1 MWSGRFSGKPDKLM
15 QEFSESVSFDKRLW
29 REDIEG
35 SLAYAAEL
43 QRIGILTEKEL
54 ADIRRG
60 FAQIK
65 EEIESGKFEWK
76 IELEDVHMNIES
88 RLTELIGDAGK
99 KLHTGR
105 SRNDQVATDFRVWV
119 TRRAWELNEAAA
131 DLCKQILL
139 RAHDSVDVIIPAYT
153 HMQRAMPVRLAH
165 HALAW
170 HWMIREA
177 IRQFMGAWSSARLM
191 SPLGSGACSGNSFA
205 VDMVRLKDT
214 AGGAT
219 EDELVRERK
228 RLRIGISAGAFELP
242 APNSMLA
249 VSDRDFALDLV
260 YACAK
265 CMTHLS
271 RIAEDLILWST
282 AEFGFI
288 TLGDAVTTGSSIMPQ
303 KRNPDACELVRGK
316 TGRVVGHLMS
326 LFTLLKGLPMTYN
339 RDLQEDKEAV
349 FDATDQTLACL
360 RVMALVFSKENF
372 KVNRARIQQH
382 LDSGAGYMEAMN
394 VADWLVLQGVPFR
407 EGHDITGRLVK
418 YVEQKGMRF
427 ADLTAKD
434 LAAVDAR
441 LKPELLN
448 ELSLEALVERKQ
460 VYAGTARA
468 RVLERLAELKQ
479 WLGQDESNRNDQ

>member
-1 MWSGRFSGKPDKLM
+1 MWQGRFSGKPDKLM
-15 QEFSESVSFDKRLW
+15 QEFSQSVSFDQRLW
-29 REDIEG
+29 REDIQG

-43 QRIGILTEKEL
+43 QRIGILTKKEL
-54 ADIRRG
+54 ADIQRG
-60 FAQIK
+60 FKQITQ
-65 EEIESGKFEWK
+65 EIESGKFDWK
-76 IELEDVHMNIES
+76 VELEDVHMNIES

-105 SRNDQVATDFRVWV
+105 SRNDQVAMDLRLWCARQAF
-119 TRRAWELNEAAA
+119 ELNCACTE
-131 DLCKQILL
+131 LL
-139 RAHDSVDVIIPAYT
+139 RNISLRAEETVDDLIPAYT
-153 HMQRAMPVRLAH
+153 HLQRAMPVRMAH
-165 HALAW
+165 HLLAW
-170 HWMIREA
+170 AGMVDADATSFQVA
-177 IRQFMGAWSSARLM
+177 IGTCKLRM
-191 SPLGSGACSGNSFA
+191 PLGSSACSGNSFPIDMRRLA
-205 VDMVRLKDT
+205 DSSEFNTPDDPLPDYVDVK
-214 AGGAT
+214 G
-219 EDELVRERK
+219 
-228 RLRIGISAGAFELP
+228 IGPETSFAMPYE
-242 APNSMLA
+242 NSMHA
-249 VSDRDFALDLV
+249 VSDRDFVLDLV

-265 CMTHLS
+265 TMTHLS

-372 KVNRARIQQH
+372 KVNRERIQAH

-407 EGHDITGRLVK
+407 DGHDITGRLVK

-427 ADLTAKD
+427 ADLTAED
-434 LAAVDAR
+434 LAAVDKR
-441 LKPELLN
+441 LKPELLK

-460 VYAGTARA
+460 VYAGTAKA

-479 WLGQDESNRNDQ
+479 WLKE

>member
-1 MWSGRFSGKPDKLM
+1 MWQGRFSGKPDKLM
-15 QEFSESVSFDKRLW
+15 QEFGQSVSFDQRLW
-29 REDIEG
+29 KEDIQG

-54 ADIRRG
+54 ADIQTG
-60 FAQIK
+60 FVTITK
-65 EEIESGKFEWK
+65 EIESGKFQWK
-76 IELEDVHMNIES
+76 VELEDVHMNIES

-105 SRNDQVATDFRVWV
+105 SRNDQVATDFKLWCIRVAK
-119 TRRAWELNEAAA
+119 TELKAAA
-131 DLCKQILL
+131 VALV
-139 RAHDSVDVIIPAYT
+139 RALVERASENVDVIIPAYT
-153 HMQRAMPVRLAH
+153 HLQRAMPTRLAH
-165 HALAW
+165 HLNAYVD
-170 HWMIREA
+170 MIFSDSRVFF
-177 IRQFMGAWSSARLM
+177 RHGSADAQGRV
-191 SPLGSGACSGNSFA
+191 PLGSGAATGNSFP
-205 VDMVRLKDT
+205 VDMHVLAKSLGRSMPDH
-214 AGGAT
+214 
-219 EDELVRERK
+219 
-228 RLRIGISAGAFELP
+228 
-242 APNSMLA
+242 NSMAA

-260 YACAK
+260 FACAK

-372 KVNRARIQQH
+372 KVNRERIQQH

-407 EGHDITGRLVK
+407 DGHDITGRLVK
-418 YVEQKGMRF
+418 YVEQKKMRF
-427 ADLTAKD
+427 ADLTAAD

-441 LKPELLN
+441 LKPELLK

-460 VYAGTARA
+460 VYAGTAKA
-468 RVLERLAELKQ
+468 RVLERLAELKS
-479 WLGQDESNRNDQ
+479 WLGNNEQGAMNHEQ

>member
-1 MWSGRFSGKPDKLM
+1 M
-15 QEFSESVSFDKRLW
+15 QEFSQSVSFDQRLW
-29 REDIEG
+29 KEDIQG

-54 ADIRRG
+54 KDIQSG
-60 FAQIK
+60 FTTITK
-65 EEIESGKFEWK
+65 EIESGKFNWK
-76 IELEDVHMNIES
+76 VELEDVHMNIES

-105 SRNDQVATDFRVWV
+105 SRNDQVATDFRVWAA
-119 TRRAWELNEAAA
+119 RRADELDMATK
-131 DLCKQILL
+131 DLLAQVLA
-139 RAHDSVDVIIPAYT
+139 RATEQVDVILPAYT
-153 HMQRAMPVRLAH
+153 HLQRAMPVRLAH
-165 HALAW
+165 QLLAW
-170 HWMIREA
+170 FWMVREGSP
-177 IRQFMGAWSSARLM
+177 FMHAWSQARMM
-191 SPLGSGACSGNSFA
+191 SPLGSGACSGNSFG
-205 VDMVRLKDT
+205 VDMTRLAARADGT
-214 AGGAT
+214 TDDAIESA
-219 EDELVRERK
+219 RK
-228 RLRIGISAGAFELP
+228 RIRVGRSIGAFEFP
-242 APNSMLA
+242 SHNSLHA
-249 VSDRDFALDLV
+249 VADRDFALDLV

-265 CMTHLS
+265 CMTQLS

-282 AEFGFI
+282 SEFGFV

-372 KVNRARIQQH
+372 KVNRERIQAH

-407 EGHDITGRLVK
+407 DGHDITGRLVK
-418 YVEQKGMRF
+418 YVEQKKMRF
-427 ADLTAKD
+427 ADLTAQD
-434 LAAVDAR
+434 LAAVDPR
-441 LKPELLN
+441 LKPELLK

-460 VYAGTARA
+460 VYAGTAKA
-468 RVLERLAELKQ
+468 RVLERLAELKT
-479 WLGQDESNRNDQ
+479 WLKTSE

>member
-1 MWSGRFSGKPDKLM
+1 MWHGRFSGKPDKLM

-43 QRIGILTEKEL
+43 CRIKILTKKEL
-54 ADIRRG
+54 ADIRKG
-60 FAQIK
+60 FKQITQ
-65 EEIESGKFEWK
+65 EIESGKFEWK
-76 IELEDVHMNIES
+76 VELEDVHMNIES
-88 RLTELIGDAGK
+88 RLTEIIGEAGK

-105 SRNDQVATDFRVWV
+105 SRNDQVATDFRLWCA
-119 TRRAWELNEAAA
+119 RRAAELEQAAQALIEAIAA
-131 DLCKQILL
+131 QAKEQIE
-139 RAHDSVDVIIPAYT
+139 VIVPAYT
-153 HMQRAMPVRLAH
+153 HLQRAMPVRLSH
-165 HALAW
+165 QLLAYVSMMQHTW
-170 HWMIREA
+170 D
-177 IRQFMGAWSSARLM
+177 GWSNADAEARLY
-191 SPLGSGACSGNSFA
+191 SPLGSSACTGNSFP
-205 VDMVRLKDT
+205 VDMEKLATSEEFQKGESPEIAKGNFGIT
-214 AGGAT
+214 YGGFAQ
-219 EDELVRERK
+219 
-228 RLRIGISAGAFELP
+228 AAN
-242 APNSMLA
+242 NSMDA
-249 VSDRDFALDLV
+249 VSNRDFALDLV

-271 RIAEDLILWST
+271 RIAEDLIIWSS
-282 AEFGFI
+282 AEFGFV

-316 TGRVVGHLMS
+316 TGRVVGHLMG

-360 RVMALVFSKENF
+360 RVMALVFAKENF
-372 KVNRARIQQH
+372 RVNKERIQAH

-407 EGHDITGRLVK
+407 DGHDITGRLVK
-418 YVEQKGMRF
+418 YCEQNKKRF
-427 ADLTAKD
+427 ADLTAQD
-434 LAAVDAR
+434 LAAVDKR
-441 LKPELLN
+441 LKPELLK

-468 RVLERLAELKQ
+468 RVLERLAELKS
-479 WLGQDESNRNDQ
+479 WLGEKG

>member
-1 MWSGRFSGKPDKLM
+1 M

-43 QRIGILTEKEL
+43 QRIGILTEQEL

-60 FAQIK
+60 FAQIR
-65 EEIESGKFEWK
+65 EEIEGGKFNWRV
-76 IELEDVHMNIES
+76 ELEDVHMNIES
-88 RLTELIGDAGK
+88 RLTEIIGEAGK

-105 SRNDQVATDFRVWV
+105 SRNDQVATDFRMWCMRKGIELDSACRGLLA
-119 TRRAWELNEAAA
+119 TLADRATEN
-131 DLCKQILL
+131 
-139 RAHDSVDVIIPAYT
+139 VDVIVPAYT

-165 HALAW
+165 HLLAYTSL
-170 HWMIREA
+170 MFEA
-177 IRQFMGAWSSARLM
+177 MLRYRSYPLLEL
-191 SPLGSGACSGNSFA
+191 PLGSGAATGNSFA
-205 VDMVRLKDT
+205 VDMAALADRLNFDT
-214 AGGAT
+214 PS
-219 EDELVRERK
+219 L
-228 RLRIGISAGAFELP
+228 
-242 APNSMLA
+242 NSMSA

-260 YACAK
+260 FECAK
-265 CMTHLS
+265 TMTHLS
-271 RIAEDLILWST
+271 RIAEDMILWSS
-282 AEFGFI
+282 AEFGFV

-316 TGRVVGHLMS
+316 TGRVFGHLMA

-349 FDATDQTLACL
+349 FDATDQTLVCL

-372 KVNRARIQQH
+372 KVNRERIQQH

-394 VADWLVLQGVPFR
+394 VADWLVMQGVPFR

-427 ADLTAKD
+427 ADLKAED

-468 RVLERLAELKQ
+468 RVLERLAELKN
-479 WLGQDESNRNDQ
+479 WLAQDGSNRNDQ

>member
-1 MWSGRFSGKPDKLM
+1 MWAGRFSGKPDKLM
-15 QEFSESVSFDKRLW
+15 QEFSQSVSFDRRLW
-29 REDIEG
+29 KEDIQG

-43 QRIGILTEKEL
+43 QRIEILTKKEL
-54 ADIRRG
+54 ADIQRG
-60 FAQIK
+60 FKQII

-76 IELEDVHMNIES
+76 VELEDVHMNIES

-105 SRNDQVATDFRVWV
+105 SRNDQVATDFRLWCIRQANLLSDVV
-119 TRRAWELNEAAA
+119 QQVVRAVV
-131 DLCKQILL
+131 D
-139 RAHDSVDVIIPAYT
+139 RASDSVDIIVPAYT
-153 HMQRAMPVRLAH
+153 HVQRAMPVRLAH
-165 HALAW
+165 QLLAYGEMLAAA
-170 HWMIREA
+170 H
-177 IRQFMGAWSSARLM
+177 GAFYQCACHSSFGFA
-191 SPLGSGACSGNSFA
+191 LGSSACSGNSFP
-205 VDMVRLKDT
+205 VDMQAL
-214 AGGAT
+214 A
-219 EDELVRERK
+219 EDLLQDDGMQELA
-228 RLRIGISAGAFELP
+228 LRAN
-242 APNSMLA
+242 NSMHA

-260 YACAK
+260 FACAK

-271 RIAEDLILWST
+271 RVAEDLIIWST

-372 KVNRARIQQH
+372 KVNRERIQAH

-407 EGHDITGRLVK
+407 DGHEITGKLVK
-418 YVEQKGMRF
+418 YVEQKGIRF

-434 LAAVDAR
+434 LAAVDKR
-441 LKPELLN
+441 LKPELLK

-460 VYAGTARA
+460 VYAGTAKA
-468 RVLERLAELKQ
+468 RVLERLAELKS
-479 WLGQDESNRNDQ
+479 WLKE

>member
-43 QRIGILTEKEL
+43 CRIKILTEKEL
-54 ADIRRG
+54 ADIQRG
-60 FAQIK
+60 FEQIK
-65 EEIESGKFEWK
+65 QEIESGKFEWK
-76 IELEDVHMNIES
+76 VELEDVHMNIES
-88 RLTELIGDAGK
+88 RLTALIGDAGK

-105 SRNDQVATDFRVWV
+105 SRNDQVATDMRMWCFG
-119 TRRAWELNEAAA
+119 
-131 DLCKQILL
+131 
-139 RAHDSVDVIIPAYT
+139 RAHDLYEAIEQLARPIVERAQEGVDVIVPGYT

-165 HALAW
+165 HLLAYAQMLRRDSMAFW
-170 HWMIREA
+170 TAR
-177 IRQFMGAWSSARLM
+177 SASRSGL
-191 SPLGSGACSGNSFA
+191 PLGSGACSGNSFS
-205 VDMVRLKDT
+205 VDMRHLSGV
-214 AGGAT
+214 
-219 EDELVRERK
+219 VREST
-228 RLRIGISAGAFELP
+228 GTATSAPLNP
-242 APNSMLA
+242 AANSMDG

-271 RIAEDLILWST
+271 RIAEDLIIWSS
-282 AEFGFI
+282 AEFGFV

-316 TGRVVGHLMS
+316 TGRVVGHLMG

-360 RVMALVFSKENF
+360 RVMALVFAKENF
-372 KVNRARIQQH
+372 RVNKERIQAH

-407 EGHDITGRLVK
+407 DGHDITGRLVK
-418 YVEQKGMRF
+418 YCEQNKKRF
-427 ADLTAKD
+427 ADLTAQD
-434 LAAVDAR
+434 LAAVDKR
-441 LKPELLN
+441 LKPELLK

-460 VYAGTARA
+460 VYAGTAKA
-468 RVLERLAELKQ
+468 RVLERLAELKS
-479 WLGQDESNRNDQ
+479 WLGEKA

>member
-1 MWSGRFSGKPDKLM
+1 MRRCSGQTNHLNSALL
-15 QEFSESVSFDKRLW
+15 QL
-29 REDIEG
+29 
-35 SLAYAAEL
+35 LA
-43 QRIGILTEKEL
+43 EL
-54 ADIRRG
+54 ADR
-60 FAQIK
+60 A
-65 EEIESGKFEWK
+65 EE
-76 IELEDVHMNIES
+76 
-88 RLTELIGDAGK
+88 T
-99 KLHTGR
+99 
-105 SRNDQVATDFRVWV
+105 
-119 TRRAWELNEAAA
+119 
-131 DLCKQILL
+131 
-139 RAHDSVDVIIPAYT
+139 VDCLIPAYT

-165 HALAW
+165 HILSYTT
-170 HWMIREA
+170 MLRRDQREFEKA
-177 IRQFMGAWSSARLM
+177 FRSAHEGL
-191 SPLGSGACSGNSFA
+191 PLGSGAASGNSF
-205 VDMVRLKDT
+205 DVRMEQLRRN
-214 AGGAT
+214 
-219 EDELVRERK
+219 LVFD
-228 RLRIGISAGAFELP
+228 SVS
-242 APNSMLA
+242 PNSMDA
-249 VSDRDFALDLV
+249 VSNRDFALDLV

-372 KVNRARIQQH
+372 KVNSERIQQH

-407 EGHDITGRLVK
+407 DGHDITGRLVK
-418 YVEQKGMRF
+418 YVEQKKMRF
-427 ADLTAKD
+427 ADLTAAD
-434 LAAVDAR
+434 LAAVDKR
-441 LKPELLN
+441 LKPELLK

-460 VYAGTARA
+460 VYAGTAKA
-468 RVLERLAELKQ
+468 RVLERLAELKS
-479 WLGQDESNRNDQ
+479 WLGNNEQGAMNHEQ

>member
-1 MWSGRFSGKPDKLM
+1 MWQGRFSGKPDKLM
-15 QEFSESVSFDKRLW
+15 QEFSQSVSFDQRLW
-29 REDIEG
+29 REDIQG
-35 SLAYAAEL
+35 SLAYANEL
-43 QRIGILTEKEL
+43 MGAGILSGQEL
-54 ADIRRG
+54 TAIKGG
-60 FAQIK
+60 FRQIT
-65 EEIESGKFEWK
+65 EEIENGKFVWK
-76 IELEDVHMNIES
+76 VELEDVHMNIEA
-88 RLTELIGDAGK
+88 RLTELVGDAGK
-99 KLHTGR
+99 KIHTGR
-105 SRNDQVATDFRVWV
+105 SRNDQVATAFRLWCN
-119 TRRAWELNEAAA
+119 RRREELRNALVSLRGAIGARAEAN
-131 DLCKQILL
+131 
-139 RAHDSVDVIIPAYT
+139 VDVIVPAYT
-153 HMQRAMPVRLAH
+153 HLQRAMPVRMAHQLLAYFEMLERDDA
-165 HALAW
+165 ALEV
-170 HWMIREA
+170 RDSE
-177 IRQFMGAWSSARLM
+177 SAGY
-191 SPLGSGACSGNSFA
+191 SPLGSSACAGNSFP
-205 VDMVRLKDT
+205 VDMGML
-214 AGGAT
+214 AI
-219 EDELVRERK
+219 ELGMRH
-228 RLRIGISAGAFELP
+228 P
-242 APNSMLA
+242 ARNSMDA

-372 KVNRARIQQH
+372 KVNRDRIQAH

-407 EGHDITGRLVK
+407 DGHDITGRLVK
-418 YVEQKGMRF
+418 YVEQKGIRF
-427 ADLTAKD
+427 ADLTAAD
-434 LAAVDAR
+434 LAAVDKR
-441 LKPELLN
+441 LKPELLK

-460 VYAGTARA
+460 VYAGTAKA
-468 RVLERLAELKQ
+468 RVLERLAELKS
-479 WLGQDESNRNDQ
+479 WLKSE

>member
-15 QEFSESVSFDKRLW
+15 QEFSQSVSFDQRLW
-29 REDIEG
+29 REDIQG

-43 QRIGILTEKEL
+43 QRIDILTKKEL
-54 ADIRRG
+54 ADIQRG
-60 FAQIK
+60 FKQIT
-65 EEIESGKFEWK
+65 EEIEAGKFEWK
-76 IELEDVHMNIES
+76 VELEDVHMNIES
-88 RLTELIGDAGK
+88 RLTELIGEAGK

-105 SRNDQVATDFRVWV
+105 SRNDQVATDFRMWCA
-119 TRRAWELNEAAA
+119 RRGLELGEAADA
-131 DLCKQILL
+131 LRGVLIN
-139 RAHDSVDVIIPAYT
+139 RAHEQVDVIIPAYT
-153 HMQRAMPVRLAH
+153 HLQRAMPVRLAH
-165 HALAW
+165 HILAYYD
-170 HWMIREA
+170 MISGVVGEFKS
-177 IRQFMGAWSSARLM
+177 QGAFKAMYLGT
-191 SPLGSGACSGNSFA
+191 PLGSSACAGNSFPIDMHALATTLFKA
-205 VDMVRLKDT
+205 VSPDMKLTGQV
-214 AGGAT
+214 A
-219 EDELVRERK
+219 
-228 RLRIGISAGAFELP
+228 P
-242 APNSMLA
+242 ASNSMNA
-249 VSDRDFALDLV
+249 VSNRDFALDLV
-260 YACAK
+260 FTCAK

-288 TLGDAVTTGSSIMPQ
+288 SLGDAVTTGSSIMPQ

-316 TGRVVGHLMS
+316 TGRVVGHLVS

-372 KVNRARIQQH
+372 KVNRERIQAH

-407 EGHDITGRLVK
+407 DGHDITGRLVK
-418 YVEQKGMRF
+418 YVESKGMRF

-434 LAAVDAR
+434 LAAVDKR
-441 LKPELLN
+441 LKPELLK

-460 VYAGTARA
+460 VYAGTAKA
-468 RVLERLAELKQ
+468 RVLERLAELKS
-479 WLGQDESNRNDQ
+479 WLKE

>member
-1 MWSGRFSGKPDKLM
+1 MWHGRFSGKPDKLM

-54 ADIRRG
+54 ADIKRG
-60 FAQIK
+60 FEQVRA
-65 EEIESGKFEWK
+65 EIESGKFNWK
-76 IELEDVHMNIES
+76 VELEDVHMNIES
-88 RLTELIGDAGK
+88 RLTEIIGEAGK

-105 SRNDQVATDFRVWV
+105 SRNDQVATDFRMW
-119 TRRAWELNEAAA
+119 
-131 DLCKQILL
+131 CFG
-139 RAHDSVDVIIPAYT
+139 RAHDLHEAVEQLARPLAERAEEGVDVTIPAYT

-165 HALAW
+165 HLLAYAQMLMRDSMNFW
-170 HWMIREA
+170 AAR
-177 IRQFMGAWSSARLM
+177 SASRAGI
-191 SPLGSGACSGNSFA
+191 PLGSGACSGNSFK
-205 VDMVRLKDT
+205 VDMMRLS
-214 AGGAT
+214 G
-219 EDELVRERK
+219 EVREST
-228 RLRIGISAGAFELP
+228 GVATSAPLNA
-242 APNSMLA
+242 AANSMDG

-271 RIAEDLILWST
+271 RIAEDLIIWSS
-282 AEFGFI
+282 AEFGFV

-316 TGRVVGHLMS
+316 TGRVVGHLMG

-360 RVMALVFSKENF
+360 RVMALVFAKENF
-372 KVNRARIQQH
+372 RVNKERIQAH

-407 EGHDITGRLVK
+407 DGHDITGRLVK
-418 YVEQKGMRF
+418 YCEQNKKRF
-427 ADLTAKD
+427 ADLTAAD
-434 LAAVDAR
+434 LAAVDKR
-441 LKPELLN
+441 LKPELLK

-460 VYAGTARA
+460 VYAGTAKA
-468 RVLERLAELKQ
+468 RVLERLAELKT
-479 WLGQDESNRNDQ
+479 WLGEK

>member
-1 MWSGRFSGKPDKLM
+1 MWAGRFSGKPDKLM
-15 QEFSESVSFDKRLW
+15 QEFSQSVSFDQRLW
-29 REDIEG
+29 KEDIQG

-43 QRIGILTEKEL
+43 QRIEILTKKEL
-54 ADIRRG
+54 ADIQRG
-60 FAQIK
+60 FKQIT
-65 EEIESGKFEWK
+65 EEIESGRFEWK
-76 IELEDVHMNIES
+76 VELEDVHMNIES

-105 SRNDQVATDFRVWV
+105 SRNDQVATDFRMWAMS
-119 TRRAWELNEAAA
+119 RADELSHAARSVA
-131 DLCKQILL
+131 HALL
-139 RAHDSVDVIIPAYT
+139 DRSAEHVDVLVPGYT

-165 HALAW
+165 QLLAYAE
-170 HWMIREA
+170 MVKRDLGSFLI
-177 IRQFMGAWSSARLM
+177 ARTKCKAGG
-191 SPLGSGACSGNSFA
+191 PLGSGACSGNSFN
-205 VDMVRLKDT
+205 VDMQALAKSLLSIQPV
-214 AGGAT
+214 GGVAA
-219 EDELVRERK
+219 
-228 RLRIGISAGAFELP
+228 S
-242 APNSMLA
+242 NSMDA

-260 YACAK
+260 YVCAK

-271 RIAEDLILWST
+271 RIAEDMILWST

-372 KVNRARIQQH
+372 KVNRERIQAH

-407 EGHDITGRLVK
+407 DGHEITGKLVK
-418 YVEQKGMRF
+418 YVEQKGIRF

-434 LAAVDAR
+434 LAAVDKR
-441 LKPELLN
+441 LKPELLK

-460 VYAGTARA
+460 VYAGTAKA

-479 WLGQDESNRNDQ
+479 WLKE

>member
-15 QEFSESVSFDKRLW
+15 QEFSQSVSFDQRLW
-29 REDIEG
+29 KEDIQG

-43 QRIGILTEKEL
+43 QRIGILDEKEL
-54 ADIRRG
+54 ADIKTG
-60 FAQIK
+60 FATITK
-65 EEIESGKFEWK
+65 EIESGKFEWK
-76 IELEDVHMNIES
+76 VELEDVHMNIEA

-105 SRNDQVATDFRVWV
+105 SRNDQVATDFRMWCVNRSAEIQSA
-119 TRRAWELNEAAA
+119 TAELGLAITERAEET
-131 DLCKQILL
+131 I
-139 RAHDSVDVIIPAYT
+139 DVIIPAYT
-153 HMQRAMPVRLAH
+153 HLQRAMPVRMAH
-165 HALAW
+165 HLLAYVSLMY
-170 HWMIREA
+170 HSRYSLPGYNFGGEIRY
-177 IRQFMGAWSSARLM
+177 
-191 SPLGSGACSGNSFA
+191 SPLGSGACTGNSFG
-205 VDMVRLKDT
+205 VDM
-214 AGGAT
+214 
-219 EDELVRERK
+219 K
-228 RLRIGISAGAFELP
+228 RLANDVLPYGARG
-242 APNSMLA
+242 APMLNSMDA
-249 VSDRDFALDLV
+249 VSNRDFALDLIF
-260 YACAK
+260 ACAK

-271 RIAEDLILWST
+271 RISEDMILWSSS
-282 AEFGFI
+282 EFGFV

-316 TGRVVGHLMS
+316 TGRVVGHLMA
-326 LFTLLKGLPMTYN
+326 LFTTLKGLPMTYN

-372 KVNRARIQQH
+372 KVNRERIQQQ

-407 EGHDITGRLVK
+407 DGHDITGRLVK
-418 YVEQKGMRF
+418 YVESKGMRF
-427 ADLTAKD
+427 ADLTAED
-434 LAAVDAR
+434 LKAVDER

-468 RVLERLAELKQ
+468 QVEARLKELKD
-479 WLGQDESNRNDQ
+479 WLKE

>member
-1 MWSGRFSGKPDKLM
+1 MWQGRFSGKPDKLM
-15 QEFSESVSFDKRLW
+15 QEFSQSVSFDQRLW
-29 REDIEG
+29 REDIQG

-43 QRIGILTEKEL
+43 QRIDILTKKEL
-54 ADIRRG
+54 ADIKKG
-60 FAQIK
+60 FKQIT

-76 IELEDVHMNIES
+76 VELEDVHMNIES

-105 SRNDQVATDFRVWV
+105 SRNDQVATDMRLWCINQVAV
-119 TRRAWELNEAAA
+119 LRNAVKELVRNIAGRAAET
-131 DLCKQILL
+131 
-139 RAHDSVDVIIPAYT
+139 VDIIIPAYT
-153 HMQRAMPVRLAH
+153 HMQRAMPARLAH
-165 HALAW
+165 HLLAYAQQMSQCDLAL
-170 HWMIREA
+170 H
-177 IRQFMGAWSSARLM
+177 SALLSASFG
-191 SPLGSGACSGNSFA
+191 SPLGSGACTGNSFPIN
-205 VDMVRLKDT
+205 MLRL
-214 AGGAT
+214 AGVEHLYAKYVEGEPIVEAKT
-219 EDELVRERK
+219 GWKFGGVM
-228 RLRIGISAGAFELP
+228 A
-242 APNSMLA
+242 NSMDA
-249 VSDRDFALDLV
+249 VANRDFALDLV

-271 RIAEDLILWST
+271 RMAEDLILWST

-339 RDLQEDKEAV
+339 RDLQEDKEAL

-372 KVNRARIQQH
+372 KVNRERIQAH
-382 LDSGAGYMEAMN
+382 LDSGTGYMEAMN

-407 EGHDITGRLVK
+407 DGHDITGRLVK
-418 YVEQKGMRF
+418 YVEQKGLRF

-434 LAAVDAR
+434 LAAVDKR
-441 LKPELLN
+441 LKPELLK

-460 VYAGTARA
+460 VYAGTAKA
-468 RVLERLAELKQ
+468 RVLERLAELKA
-479 WLGQDESNRNDQ
+479 WLKE

>member
-1 MWSGRFSGKPDKLM
+1 MWQGRFSGKPDKLM
-15 QEFSESVSFDKRLW
+15 QEFSQSVSFDQRLW
-29 REDIEG
+29 REDILG
-35 SLAYAAEL
+35 SLWYAREL
-43 QRIGILTEKEL
+43 GHQGILSHVEVEQ
-54 ADIRRG
+54 IEGG
-60 FAQIK
+60 FKQITK
-65 EEIESGKFEWK
+65 EIESGEFQWK
-76 IELEDVHMNIES
+76 VELEDVHMNIES

-105 SRNDQVATDFRVWV
+105 SRNDQVATDFATWCSGQ
-119 TRRAWELNEAAA
+119 TNHLNSALLQLLAELADRAEET
-131 DLCKQILL
+131 
-139 RAHDSVDVIIPAYT
+139 VDCLIPAYT

-165 HALAW
+165 HILSYTT
-170 HWMIREA
+170 MLRRDQREFEKA
-177 IRQFMGAWSSARLM
+177 FRSAHEGL
-191 SPLGSGACSGNSFA
+191 PLGSGAASGNSF
-205 VDMVRLKDT
+205 DVRMEQLRRN
-214 AGGAT
+214 
-219 EDELVRERK
+219 LVFD
-228 RLRIGISAGAFELP
+228 SVS
-242 APNSMLA
+242 PNSMDA
-249 VSDRDFALDLV
+249 VSNRDFALDLV

-372 KVNRARIQQH
+372 KVNSERIQQH

-407 EGHDITGRLVK
+407 DGHDITGRLVK
-418 YVEQKGMRF
+418 YVEQKKMRF
-427 ADLTAKD
+427 ADLTAAD
-434 LAAVDAR
+434 LAAVDKR
-441 LKPELLN
+441 LKPELLK

-460 VYAGTARA
+460 VYAGTAKA
-468 RVLERLAELKQ
+468 RVLERLAELKS
-479 WLGQDESNRNDQ
+479 WLGNNEQGAMNHEQ

>member
-1 MWSGRFSGKPDKLM
+1 MWAGRFSGKPDKLM
-15 QEFSESVSFDKRLW
+15 QEFSQSVSFDQRLW
-29 REDIEG
+29 REDIQG

-54 ADIRRG
+54 ADIRKG
-60 FAQIK
+60 FEQITQ
-65 EEIESGKFEWK
+65 EIESGKFEWK
-76 IELEDVHMNIES
+76 VELEDVHMNIES

-105 SRNDQVATDFRVWV
+105 SRNDQVATDFKLWCIRVAREELKPAAV
-119 TRRAWELNEAAA
+119 ALVQAIVDRASEN
-131 DLCKQILL
+131 IG
-139 RAHDSVDVIIPAYT
+139 VIVPAYT
-153 HMQRAMPVRLAH
+153 HLQRAMPTRLAH
-165 HALAW
+165 HLNAYAE
-170 HWMIREA
+170 MIFHDSRV
-177 IRQFMGAWSSARLM
+177 FMRHGAVDAQGRIA
-191 SPLGSGACSGNSFA
+191 LGSGAGTGNSFP
-205 VDMVRLKDT
+205 VDMECLAKSLGRNL
-214 AGGAT
+214 AA
-219 EDELVRERK
+219 R
-228 RLRIGISAGAFELP
+228 
-242 APNSMLA
+242 NSMEA

-260 YACAK
+260 FACAK
-265 CMTHLS
+265 CMAHLS
-271 RIAEDLILWST
+271 RMAEDLIVWST
-282 AEFGFI
+282 AEFGFV

-316 TGRVVGHLMS
+316 TGRVVGHLMA

-372 KVNRARIQQH
+372 KVNRERIQQH
-382 LDSGAGYMEAMN
+382 LDSGLGYMEAMN

-407 EGHDITGRLVK
+407 DGHDITGRLVK

-427 ADLTAKD
+427 ADLTAED
-434 LAAVDAR
+434 LQAVDKR
-441 LKPELLN
+441 LKPELLK

-460 VYAGTARA
+460 VYAGTAKA

-479 WLGQDESNRNDQ
+479 WLGKDNDQ

>member
-1 MWSGRFSGKPDKLM
+1 MWQGRFSGKPDKLM
-15 QEFSESVSFDKRLW
+15 QEFSQSVSFDQRLW
-29 REDIEG
+29 KEDIQG

-54 ADIRRG
+54 ADIQTG
-60 FAQIK
+60 FATITK
-65 EEIESGKFEWK
+65 EIESGKFNWK
-76 IELEDVHMNIES
+76 VELEDVHMNIES

-99 KLHTGR
+99 RLHTGR
-105 SRNDQVATDFRVWV
+105 SRNDQVATDLRLWCISQ
-119 TRRAWELNEAAA
+119 AQQLEKAAHA
-131 DLCKQILL
+131 LAGQLFQQAEQSIDI
-139 RAHDSVDVIIPAYT
+139 VMPGYT
-153 HMQRAMPVRLAH
+153 HLQRAMPVRLAH
-165 HALAW
+165 QLVAYCEMVKRDEW
-170 HWMIREA
+170 TFC
-177 IRQFMGAWSSARLM
+177 QARGQAFTGI
-191 SPLGSGACSGNSFA
+191 PLGSSALAGNSFP
-205 VDMVRLKDT
+205 VDMMNKLAAEV
-214 AGGAT
+214 AP
-219 EDELVRERK
+219 K
-228 RLRIGISAGAFELP
+228 RLLGVPMGTASR
-242 APNSMLA
+242 NSMDG

-260 YACAK
+260 YASAK

-271 RIAEDLILWST
+271 RIAEDMILWST

-372 KVNRARIQQH
+372 KVNRERIQQH
-382 LDSGAGYMEAMN
+382 LDSGLGYMEAMN

-407 EGHDITGRLVK
+407 DGHDITGRLVK

-427 ADLTAKD
+427 ADLTAAD
-434 LAAVDAR
+434 LAAVDRR

-460 VYAGTARA
+460 VYAGTAKA
-468 RVLERLAELKQ
+468 RVLERLAELKS
-479 WLGQDESNRNDQ
+479 WLGKNEQ

>member
-43 QRIGILTEKEL
+43 CRIKILTKKEL
-54 ADIRRG
+54 ADIRKG
-60 FAQIK
+60 FKQITQ
-65 EEIESGKFEWK
+65 EIESGKFEWK
-76 IELEDVHMNIES
+76 VELEDVHMNIES
-88 RLTELIGDAGK
+88 RLTALIGDAGK

-105 SRNDQVATDFRVWV
+105 SRNDQVVTDFRMWCV
-119 TRRAWELNEAAA
+119 RRADELMATIKELAAKIA
-131 DLCKQILL
+131 ERVDET
-139 RAHDSVDVIIPAYT
+139 VDVVIPAYT
-153 HMQRAMPVRLAH
+153 HLQRAMPTRMAHQLLAYADMLDRCH
-165 HALAW
+165 TNFYFAKLETHS
-170 HWMIREA
+170 E
-177 IRQFMGAWSSARLM
+177 
-191 SPLGSGACSGNSFA
+191 SPLGSGACTGNSFG
-205 VDMVRLKDT
+205 VDMRRLASALLSYETKK
-214 AGGAT
+214 GP
-219 EDELVRERK
+219 RE
-228 RLRIGISAGAFELP
+228 FP
-242 APNSMLA
+242 ASNSMDA
-249 VSDRDFALDLV
+249 VSNRDFAL
-260 YACAK
+260 AIAFNCART
-265 CMTHLS
+265 MTHLS
-271 RIAEDLILWST
+271 RIAEDLIIWSS
-282 AEFGFI
+282 AEFGFV

-316 TGRVVGHLMS
+316 TGRVVGHLMG

-372 KVNRARIQQH
+372 KVNKERIQAH

-407 EGHDITGRLVK
+407 DGHDITGRLVK
-418 YVEQKGMRF
+418 YCEQNKKRF
-427 ADLTAKD
+427 ADLTAAD
-434 LAAVDAR
+434 LAAVDKR
-441 LKPELLN
+441 LKPELLK

-468 RVLERLAELKQ
+468 RVLERLAELKS
-479 WLGQDESNRNDQ
+479 WLGEKA

>member
-1 MWSGRFSGKPDKLM
+1 MWQGRFSGKPDKLM
-15 QEFSESVSFDKRLW
+15 QEFSQSVSFDQRLW
-29 REDIEG
+29 REDIQG

-43 QRIGILTEKEL
+43 QRIGILTKKEL
-54 ADIRRG
+54 ADIKKG
-60 FAQIK
+60 FRQIT
-65 EEIESGKFEWK
+65 EEIEAGKFQWK
-76 IELEDVHMNIES
+76 VELEDVHMNIES
-88 RLTELIGDAGK
+88 RLTQLIGDAGK

-105 SRNDQVATDFRVWV
+105 SRNDQVATDLRMWCW
-119 TRRAWELNEAAA
+119 RRATELVKAAQA
-131 DLCKQILL
+131 LGRVIVE
-139 RAHDSVDVIIPAYT
+139 RAHEHMDVIIPAYT
-153 HMQRAMPVRLAH
+153 HLQRAQPVRLSH
-165 HALAW
+165 QLAAYAG
-170 HWMIREA
+170 WMA
-177 IRQFMGAWSSARLM
+177 DDAGFVDFQRLLTM
-191 SPLGSGACSGNSFA
+191 LDSPLGAGACTGNSFG
-205 VDMVRLKDT
+205 VDQH
-214 AGGAT
+214 
-219 EDELVRERK
+219 EL
-228 RLRIGISAGAFELP
+228 AGAIAAATDRGLRQRKVIH
-242 APNSMLA
+242 NSLRA
-249 VSDRDFALDLV
+249 VGDRDFALDLV
-260 YACAK
+260 YACAR
-265 CMTHLS
+265 CMSHLS

-372 KVNRARIQQH
+372 KVNRERIQAH

-407 EGHDITGRLVK
+407 DGHDITGRLVK

-434 LAAVDAR
+434 LAAVDKR
-441 LKPELLN
+441 LKPELLK

-468 RVLERLAELKQ
+468 RVLERLAELKS
-479 WLGQDESNRNDQ
+479 WLGESR

>member
-15 QEFSESVSFDKRLW
+15 QEFSQSVSFDQRLW
-29 REDIEG
+29 REDIQG

-43 QRIGILTEKEL
+43 QRIDILTKKEL
-54 ADIRRG
+54 ADIKKG
-60 FAQIK
+60 FKQIT
-65 EEIESGKFEWK
+65 EEIEASKFEWK
-76 IELEDVHMNIES
+76 VELEDVHMNIES
-88 RLTELIGDAGK
+88 RLTELIGEAGK

-105 SRNDQVATDFRVWV
+105 SRNDQVATDFVFWSV
-119 TRRAWELNEAAA
+119 RRAEDLVQEIVSLIRALGERAAET
-131 DLCKQILL
+131 
-139 RAHDSVDVIIPAYT
+139 VDVIIPAYT
-153 HMQRAMPVRLAH
+153 HMQRAMPVRMAH
-165 HALAW
+165 QLLGYLTALQRHVFYLDFDAKW
-170 HWMIREA
+170 WEH
-177 IRQFMGAWSSARLM
+177 L
-191 SPLGSGACSGNSFA
+191 PLGSGACTGNSFP
-205 VDMVRLKDT
+205 VDQQNLT
-214 AGGAT
+214 T
-219 EDELVRERK
+219 
-228 RLRIGISAGAFELP
+228 AFEKDEDDTWLVNN
-242 APNSMLA
+242 NSMDA
-249 VSDRDFALDLV
+249 VSSRDFALDLV
-260 YACAK
+260 YNCAK
-265 CMTHLS
+265 VMTHLS

-372 KVNRARIQQH
+372 KVNRERIQAH

-407 EGHDITGRLVK
+407 DGHDITGRLVK

-434 LAAVDAR
+434 LAAVDKR
-441 LKPELLN
+441 LQPELLK

-460 VYAGTARA
+460 VYAGTAKA
-468 RVLERLAELKQ
+468 RVLERLAELKT
-479 WLGQDESNRNDQ
+479 WLKE

>member
-1 MWSGRFSGKPDKLM
+1 MWAGRFSGKPDKLM
-15 QEFSESVSFDKRLW
+15 QEFSQSVSFDQRLW
-29 REDIEG
+29 KEDIQG
-35 SLAYAAEL
+35 SLAYAAGL
-43 QRIGILTEKEL
+43 MGAGVLTNKEL
-54 ADIRRG
+54 EEIRNG
-60 FAQIK
+60 FAQIHK
-65 EEIESGKFEWK
+65 EIVDGRFAWK
-76 IELEDVHMNIES
+76 VELEDVHMNIES

-105 SRNDQVATDFRVWV
+105 SRNDQVSTAFRLWCN
-119 TRRAWELNEAAA
+119 RRRTELRNALISLRGAIGSRAEA
-131 DLCKQILL
+131 
-139 RAHDSVDVIIPAYT
+139 HVDVIIPAYT
-153 HMQRAMPVRLAH
+153 HLQRAMPVRLAH
-165 HALAW
+165 QLLAYFEMLERDDAALE
-170 HWMIREA
+170 I
-177 IRQFMGAWSSARLM
+177 SDSDSANF
-191 SPLGSGACSGNSFA
+191 SPLGSSACAGNSFP
-205 VDMVRLKDT
+205 VDMGML
-214 AGGAT
+214 AI
-219 EDELVRERK
+219 ELGFQHAAR
-228 RLRIGISAGAFELP
+228 
-242 APNSMLA
+242 NSMDA
-249 VSDRDFALDLV
+249 VSDRDFALDLLF
-260 YACAK
+260 ACAK
-265 CMTHLS
+265 TMTHLS

-372 KVNRARIQQH
+372 KVNRERIQAH

-407 EGHDITGRLVK
+407 DGHDITGRLVK
-418 YVEQKGMRF
+418 YVEQKKMRF
-427 ADLTAKD
+427 ADLTAQD
-434 LAAVDAR
+434 LAAVDPR

-460 VYAGTARA
+460 VYAGTAKA
-468 RVLERLAELKQ
+468 RVLERLAELKT
-479 WLGQDESNRNDQ
+479 WLKTSE

>member
-1 MWSGRFSGKPDKLM
+1 MWAGRFSGRPDKLM
-15 QEFSESVSFDKRLW
+15 QEFSESVSYDKRLW

-43 QRIGILTEKEL
+43 QRIGILTEQEL
-54 ADIRRG
+54 KDIQRG

-65 EEIESGKFEWK
+65 EEIESGKFNWRV
-76 IELEDVHMNIES
+76 ELEDVHMNIEA
-88 RLTELIGDAGK
+88 RLTEIIGDAGK

-105 SRNDQVATDFRVWV
+105 SRNDQVATDFMLWCVGMAKDLKTAAVALV
-119 TRRAWELNEAAA
+119 TAIAERAEENVE
-131 DLCKQILL
+131 
-139 RAHDSVDVIIPAYT
+139 VIVPAYT
-153 HMQRAMPVRLAH
+153 HMQRAMPTRLAH
-165 HALAW
+165 HLDAYAE
-170 HWMIREA
+170 MIFNDSRVFF
-177 IRQFMGAWSSARLM
+177 RHGSADTQGHV
-191 SPLGSGACSGNSFA
+191 PLGSGAATGNSFQ
-205 VDMVRLKDT
+205 VDRHALAKALGRSMPSR
-214 AGGAT
+214 
-219 EDELVRERK
+219 
-228 RLRIGISAGAFELP
+228 
-242 APNSMLA
+242 NSMHA

-260 YACAK
+260 YGCAK

-271 RIAEDLILWST
+271 GIAEDLILWST

-316 TGRVVGHLMS
+316 TGRVVGHLMA

-372 KVNRARIQQH
+372 KVNRERIQQH

-394 VADWLVLQGVPFR
+394 VADWLVMQGVPFR

-427 ADLTAKD
+427 ADLTAED

-460 VYAGTARA
+460 VYAGTARV
-468 RVLERLAELKQ
+468 RVLERLAELKS
-479 WLGQDESNRNDQ
+479 WLGGNSE